1 MGSTADTSQ
10 PGRGGSI
17 PAYRYSAALAATIE
31 QRWQDHWDQNHTFE
45 APNTAGP
52 IADVAA
58 VAGREKLFI
67 LDMFPYPSGAGLHV
81 GHPLGYIATDV
92 FGRYKRMT
100 GKNVLHSIG
109 YDSFGLP
116 AEQHA
121 IVTGIHPRIN
131 TESNIANMRRQLRRL
146 GLAHDQRRSVS
157 TTDESYYRWTQW
169 IFLQIFNSWYDE
181 KLKKARHINELEKE
195 FADSKRSLPLEHFS
209 KKWAQ
214 LSKLEQRKV
223 LDEYR

>member
-1 MGSTADTSQ
+1 MGSTTDSPQT
-10 PGRGGSI
+10 GRGGSI
-17 PAYRYSAALAATIE
+17 PAYRYNASLAAQLEEKWQNIWET
-31 QRWQDHWDQNHTFE
+31 QRAFE

-52 IADVAA
+52 LADNAA
-58 VAGREKLFI
+58 VAEREKLFI

-100 GKNVLHSIG
+100 GKNVLHAIG

-146 GLAHDQRRSVS
+146 GLAHDQRRSIS

-169 IFLQIFNSWYDE
+169 IFLQIFNSW
-181 KLKKARHINELEKE
+181 
-195 FADSKRSLPLEHFS
+195 
-209 KKWAQ
+209 
-214 LSKLEQRKV
+214 
-223 LDEYR
+223 

>member
-1 MGSTADTSQ
+1 MGATADTPST
-10 PGRGGSI
+10 GRGGSI
-17 PAYRYSAALAATIE
+17 PAYRYSASLAAGIE
-31 QRWQDHWDQNHTFE
+31 QKWQDHWEQNRTFE

-52 IADVAA
+52 LADTAG

-67 LDMFPYPSGAGLHV
+67 LDMFPYPSGSGLHV

-92 FGRYKRMT
+92 FGRFKRMT

-146 GLAHDQRRSVS
+146 GLAH
-157 TTDESYYRWTQW
+157 
-169 IFLQIFNSWYDE
+169 
-181 KLKKARHINELEKE
+181 
-195 FADSKRSLPLEHFS
+195 
-209 KKWAQ
+209 
-214 LSKLEQRKV
+214 
-223 LDEYR
+223 